1 MERKTLKRTVIA
13 LFVLAVVFF
22 SGNTRAAMQEKDT
35 AAAGSMIS
43 AVCSGEGLHAAAVKC
58 RDLAALLTE
67 RVIETAGYIAGGTSY
82 GEPIDEEFSGDS
94 TSVYAVAGGEVTSV
108 GENEEIGKYIKIT
121 HGEKGESLYGN
132 LSTTGVKVP
141 SRVKKGQIIGT
152 YEKSDEKQFYYS
164 FREFE

>member
-1 MERKTLKRTVIA
+1 MPHGMSISRKSSSRADCSCAIPQSGGQSSNEPRTIDVYKR
-13 LFVLAVVFF
+13 
-22 SGNTRAAMQEKDT
+22 Q
-35 AAAGSMIS
+35 
-43 AVCSGEGLHAAAVKC
+43 
-58 RDLAALLTE
+58 
-67 RVIETAGYIAGGTSY
+67 GGTSY

>member
-43 AVCSGEGLHAAAVKC
+43 AVCSGEGLHS
-58 RDLAALLTE
+58 LTE

-152 YEKSDEKQFYYS
+152 YEKSDEKQIYYS

>member
-22 SGNTRAAMQEKDT
+22 SGNTGQGIRDGRT
-35 AAAGSMIS
+35 AAEGIIGT
-43 AVCSGEGLHAAAVKC
+43 VCSKEALHAAAVKFGET
-58 RDLAALLTE
+58 AASLTE
-67 RVIETAGYIAGGTSY
+67 RVVETAGHIAGGTSY
-82 GEPIDEEFSGDS
+82 GEPIDEEFSGSS

-108 GENEEIGKYIKIT
+108 GENEEIGRYVKIT

-132 LSTTGVKVP
+132 LSTTSVTVP

-164 FREFE
+164 FNEFE

>member
-1 MERKTLKRTVIA
+1 MERKTLKRTAIA
-13 LFVLAVVFF
+13 LFFLAVVFF
-22 SGNTRAAMQEKDT
+22 SGNTHTSMQEKGT
-35 AAAGSMIS
+35 AATGSMIS
-43 AVCSGEGLHAAAVKC
+43 TLSSGEGLRAAALKC
-58 RDLAALLTE
+58 RETAASLTE

-82 GEPIDEEFSGDS
+82 GEPIDEDFPGDS

-132 LSTTGVKVP
+132 LSTTGVTVP

-164 FREFE
+164 FKEFE